1 MIDLFLNGLYGLLNP
16 TFLVICLLG
25 AMYGTLIGVIP
36 GIGPAAGAAVIS
48 PILFNVLPLEQS
60 VIILSSIMYGAQ
72 YGGSISSILLNIPG
86 ESTSA
91 ITTLDGYPLTK
102 QGKATSAITVAAI
115 SSFIGG
121 CIAIIFIT
129 SSFNAIVS
137 VSLKLSS
144 VHYLCIL
151 LVVLTILILTFTGNK
166 IKNCISL
173 LFGILLGFIGFIGIE
188 DRLMFG
194 FIELDSG
201 LDFTI
206 VAICLFG
213 VGNTI
218 LNALKSE
225 YRSFVYVQ
233 TKTTIKDITSSILP
247 AIRGGLIGLF
257 SIFPG
262 LGANIS
268 TIMSYTAEK
277 FISKTPEK
285 FGTGFLPGVA
295 GPESANNSAS
305 QVGFL
310 PILLL
315 GVPTGAITAMLAALL
330 MANNMHVGPLF
341 PERHSTI
348 FWTIISSMLVVNVF
362 LLFLNWPLMRIWI
375 LVLKIQPKYL
385 YVGTLFVC
393 CFIISLTSSS
403 LVELLIAAG
412 LVTISLFL
420 WNRKYSPVH
429 VIFGFIFGKIIEDN
443 FLRWV
448 TITRFNYDG
457 LINDAIMYIIVLF
470 CVFLLM
476 FRFSKEQSL

>member
-247 AIRGGLIGLF
+247 AIRGGLIGL
-257 SIFPG
+257 
-262 LGANIS
+262 
-268 TIMSYTAEK
+268 
-277 FISKTPEK
+277 
-285 FGTGFLPGVA
+285 
-295 GPESANNSAS
+295 
-305 QVGFL
+305 
-310 PILLL
+310 
-315 GVPTGAITAMLAALL
+315 
-330 MANNMHVGPLF
+330 
-341 PERHSTI
+341 
-348 FWTIISSMLVVNVF
+348 
-362 LLFLNWPLMRIWI
+362 
-375 LVLKIQPKYL
+375 
-385 YVGTLFVC
+385 
-393 CFIISLTSSS
+393 
-403 LVELLIAAG
+403 
-412 LVTISLFL
+412 
-420 WNRKYSPVH
+420 
-429 VIFGFIFGKIIEDN
+429 
-443 FLRWV
+443 
-448 TITRFNYDG
+448 
-457 LINDAIMYIIVLF
+457 
-470 CVFLLM
+470 
-476 FRFSKEQSL
+476 

>member
-285 FGTGFLPGVA
+285 FGT
-295 GPESANNSAS
+295 S

-403 LVELLIAAG
+403 LV
-412 LVTISLFL
+412 SM
-420 WNRKYSPVH
+420 N
-429 VIFGFIFGKIIEDN
+429 
-443 FLRWV
+443 
-448 TITRFNYDG
+448 
-457 LINDAIMYIIVLF
+457 
-470 CVFLLM
+470 
-476 FRFSKEQSL
+476 